1 MGIVPAWGVS
11 GCSTVKHIGAVD
23 RKTLEI
29 LIKTVCSATPDRWT
43 LEVAQWATMRPG
55 GKAEE
60 FLKHYLRGTGLD
72 KAVSIHQLLQEDS
85 GVRRTVEEEIKRQL
99 SRTSTEGGIVPIPQR
114 MFANQ
119 DWRYATGSL
128 NMRWKR
134 VPKSVASGQ
143 IVVELSFRNE
153 YRWHPKEY
161 RISQCVHQAA
171 DNLKQTGA
179 RDYWIVGAP
188 YRHSL
193 LEN

>member
-1 MGIVPAWGVS
+1 MHTGR
-11 GCSTVKHIGAVD
+11 VD

-60 FLKHYLRGTGLD
+60 FLQHYLRGSGLE
-72 KAVSIHQLLQEDS
+72 KPVSVHQLLQEDS
-85 GVRRTVEEEIKRQL
+85 GVRRTVEEEIRRQL
-99 SRTSTEGGIVPIPQR
+99 ARTSTEGGIVPVPQR
-114 MFANQ
+114 AFANQ

-134 VPKSVASGQ
+134 LAQSLPPGQ

-153 YRWHPKEY
+153 YRWHPKEP
-161 RISQCVHQAA
+161 RITQCVHQAA
-171 DNLKQTGA
+171 ENLKQNGA
-179 RDYWIVGAP
+179 REYWIVGAP
-188 YRHSL
+188 SRHSFRT
-193 LEN
+193 N